1 MAMAENFAKT
11 RALEELGAFVTS
23 SLTEDVVI
31 CYRLEHEELI
41 VSVKPSTIIKTLKF
55 LRDDPNCLF
64 KQLIDI
70 CAVDYPN
77 EDERFELNYNLLSL
91 IHNVR
96 IRLKIRIHDKS
107 PIQSSTDVFS
117 SANWWEREVWDM
129 FGISFSNHPDLRR
142 LLTDYGFEGHP
153 LRKDF
158 PLTGY
163 VEVRYDQETKRV
175 IYEPVQLQQ
184 EYRNF
189 DFLSPWEGMTPNQQ
203 NNIAKIAPNNSDT
216 DKPE

>member
-175 IYEPVQLQQ
+175 IYEPVQLHQ
-184 EYRNF
+184 EHRN
-189 DFLSPWEGMTPNQQ
+189 W
-203 NNIAKIAPNNSDT
+203 IRWR
-216 DKPE
+216 